1 MCVGDATRVVVV
13 VVVVVVRC
21 RRALSWVEAA
31 GSCSTGQID

>member
-31 GSCSTGQID
+31 GQID